1 MSLFNKVLASI
12 GIGGAKVDTKLH
24 KGSYAVGEDVQGIVE
39 ITGGN
44 TEQPIDEI
52 YLSVMTTYIKEVD
65 DNKFTQTGTVG
76 KFRVLDKLTILPNE
90 KKEIPFSFTLP
101 YDTPLTAGKTRVWI
115 HTGLDIKNAVDP
127 TDKDFITV
135 SPSPLAQ
142 TVLQSVRELGFS
154 MREAECISAP
164 RYLRSNL
171 PFIQEFEFVPTSGAF
186 RGKLDELEVT
196 FLAASEIKIDVLL
209 QVDRRARGLGSLLSE
224 ALSMDE
230 SNIKLSFSA
239 SEIGSIK
246 HKLQDVISRYS

>member
-24 KGSYAVGEDVQGIVE
+24 KGSYTAGEEIQGVVE
-39 ITGGN
+39 ITGGS

-65 DNKFTQTGTVG
+65 DNKYTQTGTVG
-76 KFRVLDKLTILPNE
+76 KTRVLEKITIGPNE
-90 KKEIPFSFTLP
+90 KKEIPFSFKLP
-101 YDTPLTAGKTRVWI
+101 YDTPLTAGRTKVWI

-135 SPSPLAQ
+135 TPSPLAHA
-142 TVLQSVRELGFS
+142 VLQSVQELGFRI
-154 MREAECISAP
+154 REAECIVTP
-164 RYLRSNL
+164 RYLRTSL

-196 FLAASEIKIDVLL
+196 FLSASESKIDVLL

-224 ALSMDE
+224 ALNMDE
-230 SNIKLSFSA
+230 SHIRLSFTT
-239 SEIGSIK
+239 SELPVIK
-246 HKLQDVISRYS
+246 QKLQEVIARYS

>member
-24 KGSYAVGEDVQGIVE
+24 KGTYSAGEAVQGVVE

-76 KFRVLDKLTILPNE
+76 KFRVLDKLTIGPNE
-90 KKEIPFSFTLP
+90 KKEIPFSFDLP
-101 YDTPLTAGKTRVWI
+101 YDTPLTAGRTRVWI

-135 SPSPLAQ
+135 TPSPLAH
-142 TVLQSVRELGFS
+142 TVLQSVQELGFRI
-154 MREAECISAP
+154 REAECIAAP
-164 RYLRSNL
+164 RYLRGTL
-171 PFIQEFEFVPTSGAF
+171 PFIQEFEFVPTSGSF

-196 FLAASEIKIDVLL
+196 FLSASETRIDVLL

-224 ALSMDE
+224 ALNMDE
-230 SNIKLSFSA
+230 SHIRLSFSA
-239 SEIGSIK
+239 SEMSTIK
-246 HKLQDVISRYS
+246 HKLQEVINRYS